1 MTEEIL
7 LDAEDRMDKAVTA
20 LTNTLDTIRTGRA
33 STALVEHLHVTH
45 YGQPMAL
52 NQLATLAAPEAT
64 LITITPWD
72 AGTVN
77 TIMKAI
83 QTSDLGINP
92 SSDGRVIRLPI
103 PPLNEARR
111 KELVKQVS
119 GKAEEARVAVR
130 NVRRHAVD
138 ELRKMLKAGDVPE
151 DDERRAE
158 DEVERLT
165 HLHNERIETVTKAK
179 EREVMDV

>member
-1 MTEEIL
+1 
-7 LDAEDRMDKAVTA
+7 
-20 LTNTLDTIRTGRA
+20 
-33 STALVEHLHVTH
+33 
-45 YGQPMAL
+45 MAL

>member
-1 MTEEIL
+1 MIEDTL

-20 LTNTLDTIRTGRA
+20 LANTLDSIRTGRA

-64 LITITPWD
+64 LITVTPWD

-92 SSDGRVIRLPI
+92 STDGRVIRLPV

-119 GKAEEARVAVR
+119 AKAEEARVAVR

-138 ELRKMLKAGDVPE
+138 ELRKLLKAGEVPE

-158 DEVERLT
+158 EEIERLT
-165 HLHNERIETVTKAK
+165 HAHNDRIDAVSKAK